1 MTFRHFLVATTGA
14 LVVATLAT
22 LVGGVGLADVPFY
35 TRGEPREAVVVQEM
49 ARGGGYIL
57 PLRNGD
63 DVPAKPP
70 VFHWLGFAAS
80 RALGR
85 VDHVT
90 TRLPSVVLG
99 VLTVLAVYLT
109 GACVGRIRSGWLAAI
124 ALLFAFE
131 WLRAMRTAR
140 VDMTLA
146 FFITTALLLF
156 LWIHHRGAS
165 ALRLTGLWLCLALAT
180 LAKGPIGFVLPAL
193 IIVVYALVLP
203 IEGAGRGIARR
214 IETVRD
220 VVGSLEPVRGLAL
233 VLLLSG
239 GWFLAAWAIHGREFI
254 VEHVLK
260 ENVLRVFDADR
271 LASGHRH
278 GPGYLLGQLALG
290 TLPFALL
297 APAVAWWLWLE
308 RPLDPTRRFLVVWVV
323 TVVALFALPQS
334 KRGVYLLPAYPAAAL
349 LLGLTMGPGPVQPG
363 PRQLARAGLVVLTW
377 TGGLLGLVAIVTA
390 LGLPFDALLASVL
403 RPRDLAGVAAV
414 RAALVAQ
421 RGITL
426 GAGLVVIAA
435 GVWVVREARDAHWLR
450 ASIPL
455 VAALLALLGGVV
467 APAER
472 AIAEQRSLVR
482 FAAEIRARLADSPV
496 QFGASTF
503 DWGLVFQLDRHV
515 PRFKGPLSEAPSP
528 LLVRRADLGASA
540 GEVRILL
547 ASDDGP
553 DAMLLVEA
561 LSTPVRPDASAAGAG
576 SPAAA
581 EAAPVDP
588 EPQGTR

>member
-14 LVVATLAT
+14 LVVGTLAT

-49 ARGGGYIL
+49 ARGGGFVL

-70 VFHWLGFAAS
+70 VFHWLGLAAS

-85 VDHVT
+85 VDQVT

-99 VLTVLAVYLT
+99 VLTVLGVYLT
-109 GACVGRIRSGWLAAI
+109 GACVGRIRSGWLAAV

-165 ALRLTGLWLCLALAT
+165 ALRLVGLWLCLALAT

-193 IIVVYALVLP
+193 IVVVYALVLP
-203 IEGAGRGIARR
+203 AWGEGRGIARR
-214 IETVRD
+214 IETMRD
-220 VVGSLEPVRGLAL
+220 VVGSLEPGRGLAL
-233 VLLLSG
+233 VLVLSG
-239 GWFLAAWAIHGREFI
+239 GWYFAAWAIHGSEFI

-278 GPGYLLGQLALG
+278 GVGYLLGQLALG
-290 TLPFALL
+290 TLPLALL

-349 LLGLTMGPGPVQPG
+349 LMGLTMGPGPEHPG
-363 PRQLARAGLVVLTW
+363 PRRLARAGLVVMAW
-377 TGGLLGLVAIVTA
+377 AGGLLGMLAIAAA
-390 LGLPFDALLASVL
+390 LGLPLEVLLERIL
-403 RPRDLAGVAAV
+403 RPRDLAGVRAV
-414 RAALVAQ
+414 LAALGAQ

-426 GAGLVVIAA
+426 GAGVGVIVAA
-435 GVWVVREARDAHWLR
+435 VWVAREARDAHWLR
-450 ASIPL
+450 ASVPL

-472 AIAEQRSLVR
+472 AIAEQRSLAH
-482 FAAEIRARLADSPV
+482 FAVAVRARLADSPV
-496 QFGASTF
+496 QFGASSF
-503 DWGLVFQLDRHV
+503 DWGLVFHLDRHV
-515 PRFKGPLSEAPSP
+515 PRFTGTLAAAPSP
-528 LLVRRADLGASA
+528 LLVRRADIGAAA

-547 ASDDGP
+547 ASGDGP
-553 DAMLLVEA
+553 DAMLLIEP
-561 LSTPVRPDASAAGAG
+561 LGTPGRADAG
-576 SPAAA
+576 SGGLGAPSGTQ
-581 EAAPVDP
+581 AAPVHQ